1 MVKITTCIYER
12 AILFGSKTYIQWD
25 VMRLRV
31 IGPSVVVYM
40 AVSLIKSNSME
51 VLLFDI
57 LSPKRGKVQS
67 WIIQK
72 KMKIQVFY
80 AWYISLN
87 DRSTQIW
94 VREASKFQI
103 RNNRWMSLKAGPLLS
118 GTIRKLV
125 KKGIHLISQQKKRV
139 LRDSR

>member
-1 MVKITTCIYER
+1 
-12 AILFGSKTYIQWD
+12 
-25 VMRLRV
+25 MRLRV

-80 AWYISLN
+80 A
-87 DRSTQIW
+87 
-94 VREASKFQI
+94 
-103 RNNRWMSLKAGPLLS
+103 
-118 GTIRKLV
+118 
-125 KKGIHLISQQKKRV
+125 
-139 LRDSR
+139 

>member
-40 AVSLIKSNSME
+40 AVPLIKNNSME

-87 DRSTQIW
+87 DRSTQIS

-103 RNNRWMSLKAGPLLS
+103 RNNRRMTQEKIKILGNSRSTRLEPRLNQ
-118 GTIRKLV
+118 
-125 KKGIHLISQQKKRV
+125 IS
-139 LRDSR
+139 